1 MQGPYQDG
9 FSDSSTPRN
18 TLTGLC
24 TSPNPHISRLWCPE
38 IKKIAQKLVLN
49 LYPVKL
55 GKLGCNDHYFK

>member
-38 IKKIAQKLVLN
+38 IKKLLN

-55 GKLGCNDHYFK
+55 GCNDDYFK